1 MKVQHITPQNINSK
15 KDSKEDIRFRG
26 FADSAALAGTTALR
40 FFDVNQAIGANT
52 MDLCTMV
59 LPRTIYDFHKR
70 GPLAGVETGR
80 RESAGTFNHA
90 MVGVYGTV
98 AGAALAYTLKNKY
111 GFNMNHIFADN
122 NTIDIIANIHNESV
136 HSNTVDPLKNSLNKI
151 LKSIKVRNSEA
162 DTETGWVGIKDDAR
176 AKVVEKLHEKL
187 SDKSLKK
194 LDKEARDY
202 IYSVITSSTGGEK
215 SVKLS
220 AFNKES
226 ETSLKNMI
234 SNIYNIM
241 QSFETEDVKK
251 IFEKTSDLKS
261 NEFIK
266 SLRHF
271 NLHRAAAG
279 LGFATLFGVSVQPL
293 NMYLTKK
300 KTGQDGFVGVPGRQK
315 DNSAQFKLEKI
326 LAGLIFATCAI
337 ATITTKPKELMS
349 KVQFQGMLP
358 TINQLKMVYG
368 ITIASRLVSA
378 RDRDEL
384 RESAVKDTLGF
395 ASLLVLGSLITKGT
409 AKLLDKSG
417 SLINMAKKDGEGFMK
432 WLTNSSLKT
441 RDEVLYS
448 ALEKH
453 GISTVKDGKALPF
466 KELMKLLPKEDK
478 LTRVKLRHLNIA
490 QLVGY
495 AYSAIVLGFGIPK
508 LNDYMTRKNEA
519 KRLAKLAA
527 QQNSGAEAL
536 NKQTGEQAVSAGG
549 KQNFTANY
557 QIDKSKFL
565 GNNIQVS
572 TKYAV

>member
-1 MKVQHITPQNINSK
+1 MKIQHITPQNVNSK
-15 KDSKEDIRFRG
+15 NESKDEVRFRG
-26 FADSAALAGTTALR
+26 FADTAAIAGSTALR

-59 LPRTIYDFHKR
+59 LPRTIYDFNNR
-70 GPLAGVETGR
+70 GPLAGIETGR

-98 AGAALAYTLKNKY
+98 AGAALAYTLRDKF
-111 GFNMNHIFADN
+111 GFNLNHIFADN
-122 NTIDIIANIHNESV
+122 NTIDILANIHNESIQ
-136 HSNTVDPLKNSLNKI
+136 SKNANPLRNSLNKI
-151 LKSIKVRNSEA
+151 FESIKVRNSEA
-162 DTETGWVGIKDDAR
+162 DAETGWVGIKDETKQ
-176 AKVVEKLHEKL
+176 KVVDRLYEKLT
-187 SDKSLKK
+187 DKSLKK
-194 LDKEARDY
+194 LDKESKEY
-202 IYSVITSSTGGEK
+202 IYSLITSSTGGEK

-234 SNIYNIM
+234 SNVYNIM
-241 QSFETEDVKK
+241 QSFETKNVKE
-251 IFEKTSDLKS
+251 IFEKTPEIKA

-266 SLRHF
+266 SLKHF

-315 DNSAQFKLEKI
+315 DDSAGFKFQKI

-337 ATITTKPKELMS
+337 ATITTKPKELLS
-349 KVQFQGMLP
+349 KVQFQGMMP

-368 ITIASRLVSA
+368 ITIASRLMSA
-378 RDRDEL
+378 RDKDEL

-395 ASLLVLGSLITKGT
+395 TSLLVLGSLITKGT

-417 SLINMAKKDGEGFMK
+417 SLINMAKNDGQGFMK

-453 GISTVKDGKALPF
+453 GISTVKDGKALKF
-466 KELMKLLPKEDK
+466 SELLKLLPKEDK
-478 LTRVKLRHLNIA
+478 LTRVKLRNLNIA

-495 AYSAIVLGFGIPK
+495 AYSAIILGFGIPK

-519 KRLAKLAA
+519 KRLAKLAEQEKNSQA
-527 QQNSGAEAL
+527 EVVKSNETTQNTIGL
-536 NKQTGEQAVSAGG
+536 Q
-549 KQNFTANY
+549 KQNFTAKY
-557 QIDKSKFL
+557 TLDKSKFL
-565 GNNIQVS
+565 NM
-572 TKYAV
+572 

>member
-15 KDSKEDIRFRG
+15 TDSKDEIRFRG
-26 FADSAALAGTTALR
+26 FADTAAIAGSTALR

-59 LPRTIYDFHKR
+59 LPRTIYDFSKR
-70 GPLAGVETGR
+70 GPLAGIETGR

-90 MVGVYGTV
+90 MVGVYGTA
-98 AGAALAYTLKNKY
+98 AGAALAYTLRNKF
-111 GFNMNHIFADN
+111 GFNLNHIFADN
-122 NTIDIIANIHNESV
+122 NTIDILANIHNESV
-136 HSNTVDPLKNSLNKI
+136 QSKTVDPLRNSLNKI
-151 LKSIKVRNSEA
+151 FESIKVRNSEA
-162 DTETGWVGIKDDAR
+162 DIETGWVGIHDETKQ
-176 AKVVEKLHEKL
+176 KVVDRLYEKLN
-187 SDKSLKK
+187 DKSLKK
-194 LDKEARDY
+194 LDKESKEY
-202 IYSVITSSTGGEK
+202 IYSLITSATGGEK

-220 AFNKES
+220 AFSKES

-234 SNIYNIM
+234 SNVYNIM
-241 QSFETEDVKK
+241 QSFESKDIKP
-251 IFEKTSDLKS
+251 IFEKAADIKS
-261 NEFIK
+261 NDFVK
-266 SLRHF
+266 ALKHF
-271 NLHRAAAG
+271 NINRAAAG
-279 LGFATLFGVSVQPL
+279 LGFAMLFGVSVQPL

-315 DNSAQFKLEKI
+315 DHSAQFKLEKI
-326 LAGLIFATCAI
+326 LAGLFFAGCAI
-337 ATITTKPKELMS
+337 ATITTKPKELLS

-368 ITIASRLVSA
+368 VTIASRLMSA
-378 RDRDEL
+378 RDKDEL

-417 SLINMAKKDGEGFMK
+417 SLINMAKNDGHGFMK

-453 GISTVKDGKALPF
+453 GISTVKDGKALKF
-466 KELMKLLPKEDK
+466 SELMKLLPKEDK

-490 QLVGY
+490 QLVEY

-508 LNDYMTRKNEA
+508 VNDYMTRKNEA

-527 QQNSGAEAL
+527 QEKTNQSVST
-536 NKQTGEQAVSAGG
+536 KPSIQAVNGN
-549 KQNFTANY
+549 QNFTSNY
-557 QIDKSKFL
+557 ELDKSKFL
-565 GNNIQVS
+565 N
-572 TKYAV
+572 A